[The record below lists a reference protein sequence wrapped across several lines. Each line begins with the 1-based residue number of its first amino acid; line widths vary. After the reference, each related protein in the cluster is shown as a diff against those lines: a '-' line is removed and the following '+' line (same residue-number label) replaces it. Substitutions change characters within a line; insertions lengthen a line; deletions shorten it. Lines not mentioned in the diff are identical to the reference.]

1 MSDARRVHKLALG
14 GNEKRQR
21 YVIETRVSGGG
32 RLGVILT
39 GLRSPDRVLAS
50 APSPAVALAANEF
63 VCVDADVE
71 RELLRARAI
80 RIVREANG
88 ERVCALITE
97 GDDVGDGG
105 ADDGGERERETATG
119 ATRDATASGGDA
131 LAMLSGIMKG
141 VSPRVVRSDDV
152 GSIAVDGGSVG
163 RVGPSNG
170 GARAKTSTIMT
181 PRTARG
187 SAPGR
192 GTPSPSAGG
201 TPGSST
207 SLPLGTF
214 GDERRQSFFSPA
226 ALAPAAD
233 AATRAAGRDDYIESM
248 MNDFSAALLG
258 GASAGVGTAGDFTG
272 LGPTFGATVDTRA
285 AANRDRDLQPFF
297 TSTSSPASGALEGAL
312 EENVD
317 VAPVED
323 ASGLYGGDS
332 RVAVDTS
339 LGLDA
344 TPAELADLLNR
355 SRMLQ
360 NVTNEFGL
368 DDDVGLGIV
377 ETEREIDAPPP
388 LTSSQ
393 EICAAFNLRGETFGC
408 KGCVDRHVCQLCESP
423 RHTFGLCPSLYA
435 SVHKRGEL
443 RVCLDYYLN
452 SVDDTGGA
460 LRGGWNQEK
469 HSWSLCPRGKECE
482 LEHVCGS
489 CGKCGTNE
497 HLPTCRLHAVF
508 NAPPPVDLCRK
519 YYLHSLGDY
528 FKLEG
533 DSQKFKVGAS
543 GGWALCAKGDR
554 CHSRHICGHCGEE
567 GRGKHKPE
575 CKLSL
580 VCGVVQDANKAP
592 CFLYYM
598 KSMAGVREFEKGLLG
613 GSAKAFCSQ
622 KKGECTG
629 YHVCGSCE
637 KENVSPHSGE
647 GHTASCRMRTI
658 SNEVDPTL
666 NPRTKQLLKDY
677 EEELDRVRQSAKS
690 RETAS
695 TQTPIVEMKTT
706 KSSEADEN
714 EMTKIDVKRCRVLK
728 SQIEAV
734 LRGIDDTM
742 DLLCEEA
749 VERAGTEVKRSANPM
764 HRLEKIREGLRLMG
778 EWTK

>member
-1 MSDARRVHKLALG
+1 M
-14 GNEKRQR
+14 
-21 YVIETRVSGGG
+21 
-32 RLGVILT
+32 
-39 GLRSPDRVLAS
+39 
-50 APSPAVALAANEF
+50 
-63 VCVDADVE
+63 
-71 RELLRARAI
+71 
-80 RIVREANG
+80 
-88 ERVCALITE
+88 
-97 GDDVGDGG
+97 
-105 ADDGGERERETATG
+105 
-119 ATRDATASGGDA
+119 
-131 LAMLSGIMKG
+131 
-141 VSPRVVRSDDV
+141 
-152 GSIAVDGGSVG
+152 
-163 RVGPSNG
+163 
-170 GARAKTSTIMT
+170 
-181 PRTARG
+181 
-187 SAPGR
+187 
-192 GTPSPSAGG
+192 
-201 TPGSST
+201 
-207 SLPLGTF
+207 
-214 GDERRQSFFSPA
+214 
-226 ALAPAAD
+226 
-233 AATRAAGRDDYIESM
+233 
-248 MNDFSAALLG
+248 
-258 GASAGVGTAGDFTG
+258 
-272 LGPTFGATVDTRA
+272 
-285 AANRDRDLQPFF
+285 
-297 TSTSSPASGALEGAL
+297 
-312 EENVD
+312 
-317 VAPVED
+317 
-323 ASGLYGGDS
+323 
-332 RVAVDTS
+332 
-339 LGLDA
+339 
-344 TPAELADLLNR
+344 
-355 SRMLQ
+355 
-360 NVTNEFGL
+360 
-368 DDDVGLGIV
+368 
-377 ETEREIDAPPP
+377 
-388 LTSSQ
+388 
-393 EICAAFNLRGETFGC
+393 
-408 KGCVDRHVCQLCESP
+408 
-423 RHTFGLCPSLYA
+423 
-435 SVHKRGEL
+435 
-443 RVCLDYYLN
+443 
-452 SVDDTGGA
+452 
-460 LRGGWNQEK
+460 
-469 HSWSLCPRGKECE
+469 
-482 LEHVCGS
+482 
-489 CGKCGTNE
+489 
-497 HLPTCRLHAVF
+497 F

-629 YHVCGSCE
+629 YHVCGSCG